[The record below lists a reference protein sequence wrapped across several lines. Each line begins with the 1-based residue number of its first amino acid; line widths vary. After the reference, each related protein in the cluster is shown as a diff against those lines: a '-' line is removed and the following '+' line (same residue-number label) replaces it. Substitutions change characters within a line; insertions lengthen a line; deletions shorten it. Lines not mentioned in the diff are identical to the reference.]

1 MTLKEIAMF
10 KTFMRGRGLDKLF
23 VGMYNSYRV
32 GANPRSL
39 EEYLVK
45 VGVHEVFAKAF
56 LFEMQSFTKSEAR
69 TYAYWEHI
77 QDLFETYMEANE
89 HLFVAADIQ
98 QIMGRGKVLRY
109 NWDNGMKGTGGKQ
122 DRKTTSN
129 RYMELLSKYVTTTKT
144 EDENSEE
151 TSNAD
156 SIGSVSNIEFF
167 DLTNRTPSVGKLGET
182 ELLVYARFG
191 NSRVIFNRAHSK
203 EILRSGLIFM
213 NIGRDEYTGQ
223 VRIVF
228 NNENGL
234 SYAPS
239 SAKEGR
245 VVINS
250 KKLINL
256 LSKLFAQEGNDM
268 YTLRISKNI
277 SPISKY
283 LTYNIDN
290 AQ

>member
-45 VGVHEVFAKAF
+45 VGAHEVFAKAF
-56 LFEMQSFTKSEAR
+56 LFDMQNIAKSESR
-69 TYAYWEHI
+69 TYAYWARI
-77 QDLFETYMEANE
+77 QDSFEAYMEANE

-98 QIMGRGKVLRY
+98 LIMGRGKVLRY
-109 NWDNGMKGTGGKQ
+109 NWDNGMKGTASKQ
-122 DRKTTSN
+122 DRQTTSE
-129 RYMELLSKYVTTTKT
+129 RYMTLLSKYITTTKT
-144 EDENSEE
+144 EEENEE
-151 TSNAD
+151 KLSNAD

-167 DLTNRTPSVGKLGET
+167 DLTNRTTSVGKLGET
-182 ELLVYARFG
+182 ELLVYARCG
-191 NSRVIFNRAHSK
+191 NSRVTFNRDRSK
-203 EILRSGLIFM
+203 EILSSGLMYM

-228 NNENGL
+228 NGESGL
-234 SYAPS
+234 PYAAS
-239 SAKEGR
+239 SVKEGK
-245 VVINS
+245 VIINS
-250 KKLINL
+250 KKLIEL
-256 LSKLFAQEGNDM
+256 LAKLFTKEGNDM

-277 SPISKY
+277 SPTNKY

-290 AQ
+290 E